1 MQRIL
6 HNIYRYRYIVF
17 STFFSLNIHFRCLN
31 IYFFQDKMF
40 YGSKPIIILNKTDTG
55 AFFTM
60 ISRIF
65 TEYDQNCFTFITLNV
80 KQYCFS
86 LL

>member
-1 MQRIL
+1 
-6 HNIYRYRYIVF
+6 
-17 STFFSLNIHFRCLN
+17 
-31 IYFFQDKMF
+31 MF
-40 YGSKPIIILNKTDTG
+40 YGSKPIIILNITDTG